1 MSSGKIAFMF
11 PGQGAQYAGMGKEL
25 ASRFPAVSELFDE
38 ADSALGFRLSR
49 LCFEGPEEDLRLT
62 ENTQPALLTA
72 AIGVYR
78 LLSARGIT
86 PQFVAGHSL
95 GEYSAQVASG
105 SLSFADAV
113 VLVRNRGRYMQE
125 AVPVGEG
132 AMAAIVGLEAGVVI
146 EVCERAR
153 ESDVLSAAN
162 FNSPVQT
169 VVAGHRRAVERAIEG
184 AKVSGAKRAILLPV
198 SAPFHCSLMLPAE
211 ERLAHD
217 LKAIRFED
225 PRFPVITNVDALE
238 VRTGEDARDALRR
251 QTSRPVKWH
260 QSLRFL
266 LDSGVDTFVEV
277 GPGKVLT
284 GLLRSVEK
292 SVTMLNAED
301 EASLDHALATL
312 L

>member
-1 MSSGKIAFMF
+1 MF